1 MNSQDQTATRG
12 RVTRDQSFRRRSA
25 AAMNFEVLP
34 TGGQE
39 IENVA
44 ILDAE
49 VRDDTCTDHAQQ
61 RTGHAQHMR
70 TLTTAWTLYTRPLI
84 QGLTVLLR
92 PGERR
97 VWRRRGVRSTPR
109 VTRGHGALC
118 TLTETVTPYPMYA
131 FRFTRKHEIEPAQ
144 RRARTSQLLKPQCA
158 GAPSTAVICTAR
170 LWLR

>member
-84 QGLTVLLR
+84 QGLTVLH
-92 PGERR
+92 
-97 VWRRRGVRSTPR
+97 TK
-109 VTRGHGALC
+109 A
-118 TLTETVTPYPMYA
+118 
-131 FRFTRKHEIEPAQ
+131 
-144 RRARTSQLLKPQCA
+144 
-158 GAPSTAVICTAR
+158 APLNLSR
-170 LWLR
+170 